1 MTQLPQ
7 WAIRRI
13 DKRGKD
19 RKKEETKRGKNGI
32 GDIKME
38 NLTEAFTSAFGNSS
52 HLIQFYQITQSTI
65 FAQSMFQD

>member
-19 RKKEETKRGKNGI
+19 WKKETRRGKNGI

-38 NLTEAFTSAFGNSS
+38 NLTEAFASAFGNSS